1 MSENLESQQDDE
13 TIESLRDTLKHFG
26 TADYLVFIAMLL
38 SCTVV
43 GVYFG
48 YEDYQK
54 KKRIKNARRGS
65 EAMDY
70 LVGGRNMKIFPVA
83 MSLVAS
89 CISGIALLGTST
101 EIYLYGYQYSF
112 ILIGYLIAA
121 YILHH
126 SVIPIF
132 HELQITSAYEYL
144 QLRFDKKVRLF
155 GSVMFSL
162 STLLWMPIAIYVP
175 ALAFSQTTGMDVHMI
190 TPVVMFICI
199 FYTCLGG
206 IKAVVW
212 TDVIQIMIM
221 YGTLILINIKGTYEA
236 GGLAVVIERNIESGR
251 LSMPDFRIDPTIR
264 ISFWTMIIGGTFF
277 RTYVGINQS
286 MIQRFM
292 ALKNVHVAR
301 KCQITYI
308 AGIFI
313 LNLMC
318 YYNGLLLYA
327 SYHDCDPLTTKLAK
341 AKDQIMPLYVMRILK
356 NLPGLSGLFI
366 AGVFSASLSSLS
378 TALNSFAA
386 VVLEDFCKPYM
397 KDEISEKMS
406 GIIMRATVLIVGII
420 TVALVYVVQHMGS
433 VLQLA
438 MTVPSIC
445 FGPMLGVYIIGILI
459 PWIEKRATL
468 YGALTGCTAMIA
480 FISKVQ
486 TEIARGNITYPTKPV
501 SVEGCTYKFNAVN
514 ITNMLHNDDPEE
526 PERDFFHLSFLYYTL
541 LGSTIVI
548 VSSVIYSFI
557 FGFSDPSD
565 VDLRLLAP
573 FIRKYFEVK
582 SDEKEQEMMKC
593 VNGKNPQKIEYDEDE
608 RDMACAVLS

>member
-1 MSENLESQQDDE
+1 MSVNHQHND
-13 TIESLRDTLKHFG
+13 TIESLRDSLKYFG

-43 GVYFG
+43 GLYFG
-48 YEDYQK
+48 YEDYK
-54 KKRIKNARRGS
+54 KKKQVLNLRRGS
-65 EAMDY
+65 EAIDY

-121 YILHH
+121 YVLHH
-126 SVIPIF
+126 TVIPIF

-221 YGTLILINIKGTYEA
+221 YGTLILINVKGTFEA
-236 GGLAVVIERNIESGR
+236 GGLSVVIERNIESGR
-251 LSMPDFRIDPTIR
+251 LAMPDFNIDPTIR
-264 ISFWTMIIGGTFF
+264 ISFWTMVIGGSFF
-277 RTYVGINQS
+277 RTYMGINQS

-301 KCQITYI
+301 KCQMTYM
-308 AGIFI
+308 AGILI

-327 SYHDCDPLTTKLAK
+327 TYHDCDPLTTKLAK
-341 AKDQIMPLYVMRILK
+341 AKDQIMPLYVTRILK

-378 TALNSFAA
+378 TALNSFSA

-397 KDEISEKMS
+397 KNEISEKMS
-406 GIIMRATVLIVGII
+406 AIIMRATVLIVGII
-420 TVALVYVVQHMGS
+420 AVALVYVVQHMGS

-438 MTVPSIC
+438 MTIPSIC

-459 PWIEKRATL
+459 PWIDKRATL
-468 YGALTGCTAMIA
+468 YGALTGCVAMIA

-486 TEIARGNITYPTKPV
+486 TEVAMGNITYPMKPV
-501 SVEGCTYKFNAVN
+501 SVEGCTYEFNAVN
-514 ITNMLHNDDPEE
+514 ITNNHAPPD
-526 PERDFFHLSFLYYTL
+526 RDFFHLSFMYYTL

-548 VSSVIYSFI
+548 LSSVVYSLI
-557 FGFSDPSD
+557 FGFHDPSD

-573 FIRKYFEVK
+573 FIRKYFVV
-582 SDEKEQEMMKC
+582 DLDVKEQEMIKF
-593 VNGKNPQKIEYDEDE
+593 VNGKNPQKIEYDENE
-608 RDMACAVLS
+608 